1 MWILTPIRRDH
12 IIMKGFLPMLRAL
25 LTSHLR
31 RYPKMQAT
39 DCAKLIYQSAFAGG
53 HLIPS
58 PEYALN
64 RLKSE
69 WSASAPDCYVP
80 LLEPVGNGVSRLY
93 VEPARRMGLRPETVS
108 ALFVQTS
115 VCFQKN
121 AVLFEQEMA
130 EAAAMADE
138 GLLPFPGGELRA
150 LADDCRKTDF
160 APFSH
165 SAVYRE
171 AYMPAYRLVLDRSLR
186 YLAVFAAIDT
196 LLSEKGCARVAIDG
210 CSGSGKS
217 TLGQLLGG
225 IYGAQLFH
233 MDDFFLPHERKT
245 PERLAEPGGNVDYER
260 FQSDVLDRLDDE
272 RFSYRPYV
280 CHEGA
285 LGEAIATEKRPVQII
300 EGSYSQH
307 PKLNGRYDLRVFLT
321 LSPKAQ
327 SARILKRNGAA
338 MHARFMNEWVPL
350 ENRYF
355 EAFHILSQA
364 DIVYWG

>member
-1 MWILTPIRRDH
+1 
-12 IIMKGFLPMLRAL
+12 MLRAL

-58 PEYALN
+58 PEHALN

-69 WSASAPDCYVP
+69 WDAFAPGRYVP

-93 VEPARRMGLRPETVS
+93 IEPARRMGLRPETVN

-115 VCFQKN
+115 VCFKKN
-121 AVLFEQEMA
+121 AALFEQEMA

-138 GLLPFPGGELRA
+138 GLLPFSGDELRT

-165 SAVYRE
+165 SVVYRD
-171 AYMPAYRLVLDRSLR
+171 AYAPAYRLVLNQSLR
-186 YLAVFAAIDT
+186 SLAVFAAVDA

-217 TLGQLLGG
+217 TLGQLLGD

-245 PERLAEPGGNVDYER
+245 SERLAEPGGNVDYER
-260 FQSDVLDRLDDE
+260 FQSDVLDHLDEE

-285 LGEAIATEKRPVQII
+285 LGGAITTEKRPVQIV
-300 EGSYSQH
+300 EGSYSLH
-307 PKLNGRYDLRVFLT
+307 PKLNGRCDLRVFLT
-321 LSPKAQ
+321 LPEPGR
-327 SARILKRNGAA
+327 SAASTCCRA
-338 MHARFMNEWVPL
+338 M
-350 ENRYF
+350 
-355 EAFHILSQA
+355 
-364 DIVYWG
+364 